1 MRFLTA
7 DFLVPFIG
15 ITAIIT
21 SLSLFYVDYTGK
33 VDAGDLKEVGVIT
46 FKRLVAQRKYTKQ
59 VVWEEV
65 ETNTPVY
72 NHDSIRTANESDA
85 VIRLND
91 GTEIKLAENSL
102 IVLSFAKEEFDIQ
115 FKQGEVLANRDNV
128 TDPGAKKL
136 NISSEGTKVSV
147 TEGDLSLSGKG
158 KDLNITVTKG
168 NASIN
173 AAGVNRVLG
182 VNQKAI
188 VGGGRLDLV
197 ELNLKLISPSPHKY
211 FLTTTK
217 SKKIDFTWERVKKNV
232 DLFFEVSPR
241 RKFNRFITKKLV
253 RGSSRSLNL
262 RTGNYYWRLRGV
274 NRKTKKTTYSETR
287 RFSVVSEKPVV
298 LIAPRNNSVISYK
311 SEMPPVK
318 FKWLESSIASSYDL
332 TVATDPEMKK
342 TIKNIN
348 MTGTRLVI
356 SDLAK
361 GTYYWRVNA
370 KTRLGGEVFNSPT
383 AVNKLMINQN
393 LKVEPPVLIYPSDN
407 RNINQLILAR
417 KNITFTWR
425 KNPEIKKTLFAIA
438 REKEF
443 KSVIFSSESK
453 KNFNRFQKELPLGSY
468 YWRVTGYAKG
478 DDKPVNSPVRKF
490 IVTKPDKLRLL
501 KPAPYHLA
509 VPERENRL
517 PNIQFQ
523 WNRTG
528 LKGKYNLQISNNEN
542 FSSIYRQE
550 KLLALSRTI
559 INVDPGRY
567 FWRVEF
573 YDEEDV
579 RLMTSEARMISV
591 LEGLARP
598 KVISPGDGSN
608 VDMSSSD
615 TLSLEWKGMKEADYY
630 NIALYKYQDGKKY
643 SLIER
648 TVKDTEYVFNDFK
661 KLNEG
666 MFYWT
671 LQAVDLDNNRKNAT
685 GRVIRRSPVIKNYF
699 KIILKNKNT
708 EDVKKLK
715 LPGLLIIE

>member
-147 TEGDLSLSGKG
+147 TEGDLSLSGRG

-188 VGGGRLDLV
+188 VGGDRLDLV

-356 SDLAK
+356 SELAK

-407 RNINQLILAR
+407 RNINQLVLAR

-443 KSVIFSSESK
+443 KSVIFSSESI

-509 VPERENRL
+509 APERENRL

-615 TLSLEWKGMKEADYY
+615 TLSLAWKGMKEADYY

-708 EDVKKLK
+708 EDVKNLK